1 MQTPIPNSTCLPEQ
15 RDSLV
20 AVVRE
25 DWFDPRP
32 PRFVRVA
39 PGERISELVDRLGF
53 DPVLR
58 AHAVAVIDGEEVPV
72 DAWLE
77 TRVEEGQHVSICIA
91 PQGGDDGNKIL
102 VTVLT
107 IAVMV
112 AAFWVTG
119 GALAPLLG
127 SSFAAGSTGAY
138 IAGAVVS
145 TLGSLAISALVKPPS
160 APRPDTVNP
169 VYRIDGAS
177 NQFAPFEPITFSVG
191 RRRVFPRLAA
201 RGFQELVGDDF
212 YYRLVVEWGPIGVAL
227 SDIKFGETPLSAI
240 DGVQAQHRLVASDPH
255 PTLYPAAVFQE
266 QVGAALDNTS
276 DWEMRRTIADAT
288 QATVIVGFP
297 QGLGHSS
304 SKGKSEQWAAQI
316 EIRYRSVTGEP
327 GSEVLGPWQSPPGN
341 GLSSARGSVSP
352 GPGRY
357 GFSEKKRSQ
366 PFFRAVTVS
375 FPSAGRYEVE
385 VRRSSPN
392 ADAEADRTFDDM
404 QWALFESRRPGRP
417 ITRDDVAYSVF
428 RIKGTDETSGRIDT
442 INGILER
449 LIPRFDTSF
458 LATGDLS
465 EAGPDHL
472 TSTGLSRSPWEEI
485 LWAYRNGF
493 EGRRPLTDAEIDWP
507 SFAIAERDRIANG
520 WNFDH
525 VFDGSVS
532 IEQAVETMAFAACGR
547 AAFIGNLLTAVVD
560 APQIAPVAVISDRKA
575 RNVRAIKRLTRPPD
589 GFRITFDDASDGY
602 RTREIRVYV
611 NGHTE
616 ETASRFEQIQIP
628 GVVDW
633 ANVHRLVQRNYRNS
647 RLQNRTIT
655 AEILDM
661 DADPAM
667 RLGAWIGIQTKVV
680 EVGRASGWVR
690 AVETNGLGQV
700 TAVILDQPVSQTPG
714 DALAFQWSRETA
726 PGLRE
731 EISSAL
737 GVVAPAEEIISERI
751 VLSEAAAGADA
762 PRVGDFYTYGVAGF
776 MRLDGLIDEIEAID
790 HNWIRLHL
798 VNYAPARF
806 EETGFT
812 IPDYTPAFERPPF
825 IRPPE
830 LELVSVSTNAEAV
843 VIHFRPKPGDRG
855 QAARFIAARAFAPD
869 AGDATGAIGAWDALP
884 DLPASARQLVA
895 PGGQAGDVFIYR
907 IAAVDTVGNIGP
919 YLIVDGVAAVETL
932 PAPQAVTATGFSE
945 EGVGGSVR
953 PALLITAAP
962 NEDVQLTELVAEIR
976 RVTLNLS
983 DERVPEEDQP
993 PFESGGGP
1001 ASPALGRMVI
1011 RGLPAGARL
1020 DVEVYY
1026 RGANQALSPRVRL
1039 QDVILPDTDIAGLAA
1054 GVAPGS
1060 ALETFILESAG
1071 ASSIDEIART
1081 AAADAL
1087 DRANE
1092 AFSEAEEVRAEYSSA
1107 DAGLQGQID
1116 ARATIA
1122 ALNTV
1127 EADAAAARTLLGSQI
1142 TAAYTDAIA
1151 DAVGPLQTQIDAR
1164 ATVTALNTVATDAAS
1179 ALAEGL
1185 DDVRAEFAAADA
1197 AQQTEIDS
1205 KASVTQLTTAITT
1218 EQSARGSAISSLEA
1232 AYIAADD
1239 ALQTQINSRATLTQL
1254 ATVETNAN
1262 SAISA
1267 LNTTLSAEIDG
1278 VEGQVSIL
1286 QGVLA
1291 TPGGA
1296 EAVVGFSVNSGGG
1309 IAGLRIISTSG
1320 TLAPG
1325 TKIIFD
1331 AAWTVINGN
1340 AMING
1345 SLTAEKL
1352 NVSTLSAITAN
1363 VGLLRTASSGARMEM
1378 EANQLR
1384 AYDASGVLRVRLG
1397 VW

>member
-1 MQTPIPNSTCLPEQ
+1 MTPIPNSSSPPD
-15 RDSLV
+15 RDDGLL
-20 AVVRE
+20 AVIRE
-25 DWFDPRP
+25 DPFDPRP

-39 PGERISELVDRLGF
+39 PGERLSELVDRLGF

-58 AHAVAVIDGEEVPV
+58 THAVAVIDGEEVPV

-77 TRVEEGQHVSICIA
+77 TRVEEGQHVAICIA

-112 AAFWVTG
+112 AAFWVGG
-119 GALAPLLG
+119 GALAGTLG
-127 SSFAAGSTGAY
+127 SAFAANTAGAY
-138 IAGAVVS
+138 IAAAVV
-145 TLGSLAISALVKPPS
+145 TTVGNLAISALVKPPS

-227 SDIKFGETPLSAI
+227 SDLRFGDTPLSAI
-240 DGVQAQHRLVASDPH
+240 DGVEAQHRLVASDPH
-255 PTLYPAAVFQE
+255 PTLYPAQVFQE
-266 QVGAALDNTS
+266 QVGAALDNTA
-276 DWEMRRTIADAT
+276 DWEMRRTIANAT
-288 QATVIVGFP
+288 QATVTIGFP
-297 QGLGHSS
+297 QGLGRSS
-304 SKGKSEQWAAQI
+304 DKGKSEQWAAQI

-341 GLSSARGSVSP
+341 GLLSARGSVSP

-366 PFFRAVTVS
+366 PFFRAVTIS

-392 ADAEADRTFDDM
+392 ADADADRTFDDM
-404 QWALFESRRPGRP
+404 QWSLFESRRPGRP
-417 ITRDDVAYSVF
+417 VTRDDIAYSVF
-428 RIKGTDETSGRIDT
+428 RIKGTDETSGRIET
-442 INGILER
+442 INAILDR
-449 LIPRFDTSF
+449 LVPRFDTTF

-465 EAGPDHL
+465 EAGPERL
-472 TSTGLSRSPWEEI
+472 TSTGLSRSPWEQI

-520 WNFDH
+520 WCFDH
-525 VFDGSVS
+525 VFDGGVS
-532 IEQAVETMAFAACGR
+532 IEQAVETMAYAACGR
-547 AAFIGNLLTAVVD
+547 VAFIGNLLTAVVD

-589 GFRITFDDASDGY
+589 GFRVIFDDASDGY

-611 NGHTE
+611 NGQTE

-633 ANVHRLVQRNYRNS
+633 GNLHRLVQRNYRNS
-647 RLQNRTIT
+647 RLQNRNIT
-655 AEILDM
+655 AEIPDM

-680 EVGRASGWVR
+680 ETGRASGWVR

-700 TAVILDQPVSQTPG
+700 TAVILDQPVLQTPG

-737 GVVAPAEEIISERI
+737 SVAAPGTETVSERI
-751 VLSEAAAGADA
+751 VLSEPAGGSDA

-843 VIHFRPKPGDRG
+843 VIHFRPKPGERG
-855 QAARFIAARAFAPD
+855 QAARFIAARALAPD
-869 AGDATGAIGAWDALP
+869 AGDATAAIGAWDALP

-895 PGGQAGDVFIYR
+895 PGGQAGDVFLYR
-907 IAAVDTVGNIGP
+907 IAAVDAVGNIGP
-919 YLIVDGVAAVETL
+919 YLIVDSVAAVETL
-932 PAPQAVTATGFSE
+932 VAPQSVTATGFTE

-983 DERVPEEDQP
+983 NERVPEEDQP
-993 PFESGGGP
+993 PFEGGGS

-1026 RGANQALSPRVRL
+1026 RGANQALSPRVRV
-1039 QDVILPDTDIAGLAA
+1039 QDVILPNSDIAGLAA

-1060 ALETFILESAG
+1060 ALETFILESSG

-1087 DRANE
+1087 TRANE
-1092 AFSEAEEVRAEYSSA
+1092 AFSEAEEVRAEFTSA
-1107 DAGLQGQID
+1107 DAGLQTQID

-1127 EADAAAARTLLGSQI
+1127 EADAEAARTLLGTQI

-1151 DAVGPLQTQIDAR
+1151 DAVAPLQTQINAR

-1205 KASVTQLTTAITT
+1205 KASVTQLNTAITT
-1218 EQSARGSAISSLEA
+1218 EQSARGTAISSLEA
-1232 AYIAADD
+1232 AYIAADN
-1239 ALQTQINSRATLTQL
+1239 ALQVQINSRATLTQL

-1267 LNTTLSAEIDG
+1267 LNTSLSAEIDG
-1278 VEGQVSIL
+1278 VEGQVNIL

-1296 EAVVGFSVNSGGG
+1296 EAVVGFAVSSGGG
-1309 IAGLRIISTSG
+1309 IASLRVISTSG
-1320 TLAPG
+1320 SLAPG
-1325 TKIIFD
+1325 TRIIFD
-1331 AAWTVINGN
+1331 ATWTIINGN
-1340 AMING
+1340 ALING
-1345 SLTAEKL
+1345 TVTADKL
-1352 NVSTLSAITAN
+1352 IVTTLSAITAN
-1363 VGLLRTASSGARMEM
+1363 VGLLRTASTGARMEI